1 MYLTLVK
8 VVLFCLLVPGVV
20 FRLYP
25 GGSMVEQT
33 LVHGLLFVAVMHVLY
48 KNYFEYFGNPDT
60 RVNPPCP
67 KGFNANDSGDCKAIA
82 GANLT
87 V

>member
-1 MYLTLVK
+1 MYVTLLK
-8 VVLFCLLVPGVV
+8 VALFCLLVPGVV

-25 GGSMVEQT
+25 RGTMVEQT
-33 LVHGLLFVAVMHVLY
+33 LLHGLVFVAIMHVIY

-60 RVNPPCP
+60 RVNPPCQ
-67 KGFNANDSGDCKAIA
+67 KGYHANDSGDCFETP
-82 GANLT
+82 GAQIS